1 MDLNS
6 LYRVYSKHLK
16 EEFGEKV
23 YKLPVN
29 IPCTCPNRDGTK
41 GIGGCIFCGAVGSG
55 FELLDENLSV
65 TNQLKSNSEL
75 IRRKYKANKF
85 IAYFQSFSNTYLDFD
100 RFKNYMTEASQF
112 DGIVE
117 IAISTRPDCI
127 SQEQLE
133 FLEQLKKDTGVEIT
147 IELGLQSS
155 NNKTLEILNRKHSVE
170 DYIEAAK
177 KIKKH
182 GFKLSTHVI
191 VDLPWDLTED
201 ILELAQ
207 LLNEVDTDYVKIHS
221 LYVEKGTKLE
231 QMYRNGLKL
240 LSSEEFINRAILL
253 LENLNPG
260 IIIERLIGRIPEENC
275 VYANWNTSWWKIRD
289 QLIDKMIQTNSYQG
303 KNYKS
308 ARRR

>member
-1 MDLNS
+1 M
-6 LYRVYSKHLK
+6 
-16 EEFGEKV
+16 
-23 YKLPVN
+23 
-29 IPCTCPNRDGTK
+29 
-41 GIGGCIFCGAVGSG
+41 
-55 FELLDENLSV
+55 
-65 TNQLKSNSEL
+65 
-75 IRRKYKANKF
+75 
-85 IAYFQSFSNTYLDFD
+85 
-100 RFKNYMTEASQF
+100 
-112 DGIVE
+112 
-117 IAISTRPDCI
+117 
-127 SQEQLE
+127 
-133 FLEQLKKDTGVEIT
+133 
-147 IELGLQSS
+147 
-155 NNKTLEILNRKHSVE
+155 
-170 DYIEAAK
+170 
-177 KIKKH
+177 
-182 GFKLSTHVI
+182 
-191 VDLPWDLTED
+191 TED

>member
-41 GIGGCIFCGAVGSG
+41 GMGGCIFCGAVGSG

-303 KNYKS
+303 KKL
-308 ARRR
+308 